1 MSDLLIKGGRL
12 FDPASGLDA
21 AGDLLLRGS
30 RIAAVG
36 AVEATGSEDV
46 IEAAGILVTP
56 GLIDMHVHLR
66 EPGQTH
72 KETIASGTRAAAAG
86 GFATV
91 ACEPNTSPPL
101 DTPALIAGVFRIAN
115 RSLCHSE
122 RSEESRRSAQS
133 VGQACPERSRGER
146 ASCHQLVAYPC
157 AAGVR
162 LSRWVRVL
170 PKCCITRGQKG
181 CELTDLAAL
190 KAAGAVAASDD
201 GFSVED
207 AAVMRQ
213 AMAAAKVVGIPLT
226 VHVDRID
233 LVERDIAL
241 AAKFDYAVHFSH
253 VSLVDE
259 IELIARAQQRGLR
272 VTGEATPHHLSLCAE
287 DAPAGDANYKMNP
300 PLRSRQDRD
309 ALRRALAEG
318 VISVIA
324 SDHAPHS
331 PAEKA
336 VEYDTAPAG
345 VIGLETTIGV
355 IWTDLIHDGL
365 LTPYTAIRAMT
376 AAPAA
381 ALHIEP
387 PALRPGAPAD
397 VTLVDPN
404 AEWVVDPDHFYS
416 LSRNCPFAGR
426 RLRGRAVATIVAG
439 HVVMRDGAVCGAC
452 RVGQECVSC
461 PGQTA

>member
-101 DTPALIAGVFRIAN
+101 DTPERIGEALTI
-115 RSLCHSE
+115 
-122 RSEESRRSAQS
+122 
-133 VGQACPERSRGER
+133 GER
-146 ASCHQLVAYPC
+146 D
-157 AAGVR
+157 AA
-162 LSRWVRVL
+162 VRVL

-190 KAAGAVAASDD
+190 KAAGAIAASDD

-213 AMAAAKVVGIPLT
+213 AMAAAKAVGISLT

-253 VSLVDE
+253 ISLGDE

-272 VTGEATPHHLSLCAE
+272 VTSEATPHHLSLCTD
-287 DAPAGDANYKMNP
+287 DAPACDANYKMNP
-300 PLRSRQDRD
+300 PLRSRRDRD

-355 IWTDLIHDGL
+355 IWTDLIHGGL
-365 LTPYTAIRAMT
+365 LTPHTAVRAMT

-381 ALHIEP
+381 ALNIP
-387 PALRPGAPAD
+387 APALRPGAPAD

-404 AEWVVDPDHFYS
+404 AEWVVDLDHFYS

-439 HVVMRDGAVCGAC
+439 HVAMRDGAVCGAGILRILGGAGCPPAVAVC
-452 RVGQECVSC
+452 RAGMPQAC
-461 PGQTA
+461 PPSVASRGDDGLGRGS